1 VGFFMHIYQVHCS
14 SCTLLVS
21 ETRFFLRFESSNRTF
36 FCFNYRSLHQFTLAP
51 HGNVQVQ
58 LQSGHFD
65 VADRLFHHMG
75 ELWKGS
81 TQSMGDVKELI
92 PEFYY
97 LDDMF
102 VNSSCLPLGTRQN
115 GETVSNVVRI
125 TFQIL
130 FTRIYDCCLFHLSCI
145 QC

>member
-1 VGFFMHIYQVHCS
+1 M
-14 SCTLLVS
+14 
-21 ETRFFLRFESSNRTF
+21 
-36 FCFNYRSLHQFTLAP
+36 NYYILHQTTSLNDVTP
-51 HGNVQVQ
+51 QVQ

-102 VNSSCLPLGTRQN
+102 ANSSCLPLGTRQN
-115 GETVSNVVRI
+115 GETVSDVVR
-125 TFQIL
+125 
-130 FTRIYDCCLFHLSCI
+130 
-145 QC
+145 

>member
-1 VGFFMHIYQVHCS
+1 MFSFAGS
-14 SCTLLVS
+14 LL
-21 ETRFFLRFESSNRTF
+21 
-36 FCFNYRSLHQFTLAP
+36 FTYSRPTPPSPLPP
-51 HGNVQVQ
+51 HPLTSAAQVQ

-102 VNSSCLPLGTRQN
+102 SNSSCLPLGTRQN
-115 GETVSNVVRI
+115 GETVSDVVR
-125 TFQIL
+125 
-130 FTRIYDCCLFHLSCI
+130 
-145 QC
+145 

>member
-1 VGFFMHIYQVHCS
+1 M
-14 SCTLLVS
+14 
-21 ETRFFLRFESSNRTF
+21 
-36 FCFNYRSLHQFTLAP
+36 NYYILHQTTSLNDVTP
-51 HGNVQVQ
+51 QVQ

-75 ELWKGS
+75 ELWRGS

-102 VNSSCLPLGTRQN
+102 VNSSSLPLGTRQN
-115 GETVSNVVRI
+115 GETVSNVVRR
-125 TFQIL
+125 TSPK
-130 FTRIYDCCLFHLSCI
+130 FHQRNCNFLSL
-145 QC
+145 